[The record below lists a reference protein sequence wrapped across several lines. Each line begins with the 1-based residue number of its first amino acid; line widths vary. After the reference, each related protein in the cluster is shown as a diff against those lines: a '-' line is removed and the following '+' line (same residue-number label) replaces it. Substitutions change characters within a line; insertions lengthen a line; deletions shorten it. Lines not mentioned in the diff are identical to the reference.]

1 MPHIAVLTNDL
12 QYEFT
17 YKITRSSEILAQ
29 KLTQFNQFLDGI
41 RSLEQSVI
49 HLQLINDPSDPAVQK
64 RYLF

>member
-49 HLQLINDPSDPAVQK
+49 HLQLINDPSDPTVQK